1 MRRAGAGRWRWA
13 ALCAAAGFV
22 LAASASLSGKRKEGG
37 NDTTSSLFQLLDDTY
52 GGKLEEY
59 VLADVYADPASG
71 EELRHVLRLDYDKSR
86 AFGRLNLY
94 VRGVGKM
101 TPQQLSSYTPKQIY
115 DFGEIDLEKFIKSA
129 PGPFG
134 QPGDLYLRSSD
145 AGPLTRAPI
154 TDEARKQY
162 DDLVTQYLIPALE
175 KGHK

>member
-1 MRRAGAGRWRWA
+1 MRRAGAGLWRRA

-22 LAASASLSGKRKEGG
+22 LAASGSLYGKHKEEG
-37 NDTTSSLFQLLDDTY
+37 NDTTSRLFQLIDDAY

-59 VLADVYADPASG
+59 VLADAYTDPASG
-71 EELRHVLRLDYDKSR
+71 EEFRHVLRVDYDKSR
-86 AFGRLNLY
+86 TFGRLNLY

-101 TPQQLSSYTPKQIY
+101 TPQQLSSYTPQQIY

-134 QPGDLYLRSSD
+134 QPGDLYLRSSE
-145 AGPLTRAPI
+145 AGPLTREPV
-154 TDEARKQY
+154 TGEARKQY
-162 DDLVTQYLIPALE
+162 DDLVTQYLVPALE